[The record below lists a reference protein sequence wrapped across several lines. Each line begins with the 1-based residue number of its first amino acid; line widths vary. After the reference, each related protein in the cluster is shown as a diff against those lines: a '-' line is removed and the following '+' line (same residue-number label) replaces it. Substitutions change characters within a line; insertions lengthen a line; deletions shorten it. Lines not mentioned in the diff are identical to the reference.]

1 MLRDL
6 QRRWPFSASTASISI
21 AGAANATHLRTSSAS
36 SAFRWMRYTK
46 LATVGGIEPALE
58 YSGDILSAENLD
70 ALFVTAVAAFLKRG
84 SRNAESYY
92 AIQVRDMNKNCSTSI
107 EASGL

>member
-1 MLRDL
+1 
-6 QRRWPFSASTASISI
+6 
-21 AGAANATHLRTSSAS
+21 
-36 SAFRWMRYTK
+36 MRYTK
-46 LATVGGIEPALE
+46 LAIVSTAFVRFAGGGIEPALE